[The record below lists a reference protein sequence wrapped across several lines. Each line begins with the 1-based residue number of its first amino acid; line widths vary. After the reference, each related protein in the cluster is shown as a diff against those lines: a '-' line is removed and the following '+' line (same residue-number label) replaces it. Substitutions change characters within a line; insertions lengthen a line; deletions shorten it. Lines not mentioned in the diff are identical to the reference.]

1 MIINSKSR
9 EEGSWFYVLVSVSS
23 HSLVLHSPR
32 HLGVLQGRPA
42 GSPGGDEGRASGQS
56 PDAAAGG
63 RPRQNHEA
71 GAAEDDG
78 EKVENR
84 SRRLGT
90 WVENP
95 LFL

>member
-1 MIINSKSR
+1 MKRALGFTFWCRVIRSFCIP
-9 EEGSWFYVLVSVSS
+9 
-23 HSLVLHSPR
+23 PR
-32 HLGVLQGRPA
+32 HPGVLQGRPA

-84 SRRLGT
+84 SRRLWT
-90 WVENP
+90 RVENP
-95 LFL
+95 FFL

>member
-1 MIINSKSR
+1 MIINSKSH
-9 EEGSWFYVLVSVSS
+9 EKGSWFYVLVSS

-42 GSPGGDEGRASGQS
+42 GPPGGDEGRASGQS

-84 SRRLGT
+84 SRRLCT

-95 LFL
+95 FFL

>member
-1 MIINSKSR
+1 MKR
-9 EEGSWFYVLVSVSS
+9 ALGFTFLVSS
-23 HSLVLHSPR
+23 HSLLLHSPH

-78 EKVENR
+78 EKVKNR
-84 SRRLGT
+84 SKIDQSGSGQ
-90 WVENP
+90 NP
-95 LFL
+95 FFL